1 MITDPAAIRIRALI
15 PDHHAALRIG
25 RAMSMPRLERRSLPA
40 TGLPSA
46 SGTGRAGGSAA
57 CESAASIKLGLPA
70 LLFDIFP
77 RLIVG
82 LADNYRSLTDDL
94 SLTTCDLREDVASNS
109 ATRVQSSSRENDASK
124 GDP

>member
-15 PDHHAALRIG
+15 PDHHAALRTG

-57 CESAASIKLGLPA
+57 RESAASIKLGLPVR
-70 LLFDIFP
+70 LFDIFP
-77 RLIVG
+77 PDRRSCRQLSASTG
-82 LADNYRSLTDDL
+82 PNRSLTDDL
-94 SLTTCDLREDVASNS
+94 FLTTC
-109 ATRVQSSSRENDASK
+109 
-124 GDP
+124 